1 VKIYATT
8 DYSIFKDIKG
18 NRPVNHSK
26 VKNIT
31 DSIREINLL
40 EQNPI
45 IVNDKMEVI
54 DGQHRLYA
62 ASELQT
68 PIFYTIKEGAN
79 LRTVQ
84 LINKNLSSW
93 TKYNFL
99 SSFIA
104 NDYQEYAVLKDFF
117 VRHDI
122 GLSIAIAL
130 ITGSLKRPDMDQSMQ
145 DFISGEF
152 KVTHLKQGEEFITQ
166 AEKLSQYLEGDY
178 WKSLN
183 FLRALEIVYQEVNP
197 DLFRE
202 RVANSNIRLRR
213 RPSVR
218 EYLRDFEEVYNYR
231 QRKQITRFLK
241 TNQNP
246 RENGKFVKKEVKEMK
261 LGN

>member
-1 VKIYATT
+1 MKIYATT

-18 NRPVNHSK
+18 NRPVNQSK
-26 VKNIT
+26 AKDIM

-45 IVNDKMEVI
+45 IVNEKMEVV

-62 ASELQT
+62 ASELQI

-99 SSFIA
+99 NSFIE
-104 NDYQEYAVLKDFF
+104 NGYQEYIVLRDFL
-117 VRHDI
+117 VHHKI
-122 GLSIAIAL
+122 GISIAISL
-130 ITGSLKRPDMDQSMQ
+130 MTGSLKRPDMDKSMQ

-152 KVTHLKQGEEFITQ
+152 KITHLKRGEEFIAQT
-166 AEKLSQYLEGDY
+166 EKLSRYLEGDY

-183 FLRALEIVYQEVNP
+183 FLRALEIVYQEVDP

-231 QRKQITRFLK
+231 QKREITRFLK
-241 TNQNP
+241 TNQPP

-261 LGN
+261 LNN